1 MDVPIEISYH
11 DVRKTDNIDNL
22 VREKAARLEKFHDH
36 IISSSVAVELE
47 QNPRETANMYR
58 VRIDLRIP
66 PGHELIVNEK
76 SEQDDQRVGLE
87 AVIRRAFGKME
98 KQIKTLKDKQQDKVK
113 EHPVQA
119 VQGIVKELHP
129 DEDYGFIQNVEDG
142 RDIYFHRNS
151 VHNDKYDR
159 LEVGTGVRFDHE
171 LGDKGF
177 QATFV
182 QIVAKPGE

>member
-11 DVRKTDNIDNL
+11 DVRKTDNLDNL
-22 VREKAARLEKFHDH
+22 VREKAARLDKFHDH
-36 IISSSVAVELE
+36 ITSCSVAVELE
-47 QNPRETANMYR
+47 QNPHETANMYR
-58 VRIDLRIP
+58 VRINLRVP
-66 PGHELIVNEK
+66 PGHELVVNEK

-98 KQIKTLKDKQQDKVK
+98 KQLKTLKEKQHEKVK
-113 EHPVQA
+113 EHPAQA

-151 VHNDKYDR
+151 VHNDEYDR